1 MICPRE
7 LKVGWAPPGRGL
19 LVERLRSHPVIK
31 CTMTWGL
38 IFQLSQHLTLI
49 SLKKW
54 EWINRSSLWAAH
66 IFLCMYVYDLKHSV
80 SISVLLYVE
89 YYSDPWISSPVVSV
103 KRLLGLMGRSLHL
116 IPWFIC
122 TCTHGYRHS
131 CTPTGAKL
139 LFCENDILNKGN
151 ALKFLY
157 FILFWL
163 QRRQGGS
170 ILSSLSRI

>member
-1 MICPRE
+1 
-7 LKVGWAPPGRGL
+7 
-19 LVERLRSHPVIK
+19 
-31 CTMTWGL
+31 
-38 IFQLSQHLTLI
+38 
-49 SLKKW
+49 
-54 EWINRSSLWAAH
+54 
-66 IFLCMYVYDLKHSV
+66 MYVYDLKHSV

-122 TCTHGYRHS
+122 ACTHGYRHL
-131 CTPTGAKL
+131 CTPTGTKL

-170 ILSSLSRI
+170 ILSSLSTKNNGCSSLNWFQNPQIGYKSQFGKHWSVTPCNLTLWLFPFALNLSSRDTFSFKFPLKCYCFIEDCLYHPT